1 MVSDTAG
8 GALAELNLRLR
19 LSVKEAAGHRNEPEV
34 LKEKVSRVVENL
46 LQLTAAARGE
56 ALLTSPVDDLLLH
69 RERPDGEIV
78 ASATDP
84 AAYDEARGRLLEE
97 AEGLVKDLRRR
108 YYSKKTIRK
117 AFGGETQES
126 TVHRSEKAFAL
137 GFEIASY
144 VTLRDAEA
152 VGRKGA
158 SLATLHSSKEIRAA
172 VKIGQYLLG
181 PSPLTVANDLTTMLG
196 DAVRNINAD
205 NLKKRVD
212 RVFEA
217 VRAVRSLE
225 SPHRGRGISSPK
237 QSRRRT
243 FVPRSSVPPARTVV
257 EPPPPQPDP
266 PSPKSPRPT
275 KRPSTQRLP
284 GIG

>member
-8 GALAELNLRLR
+8 GSLAELNLRLR
-19 LSVKEAAGHRNEPEV
+19 LSVKEAAGHRNESEV
-34 LKEKVSRVVENL
+34 LKEKVRQVIENL
-46 LQLTAAARGE
+46 LQLTAAATGE
-56 ALLTSPVDDLLLH
+56 ELL
-69 RERPDGEIV
+69 ERPDGEIA
-78 ASATDP
+78 ASAMDP

-97 AEGLVKDLRRR
+97 AEGLTK
-108 YYSKKTIRK
+108 
-117 AFGGETQES
+117 ES
-126 TVHRSEKAFAL
+126 TVHSSEKAVAL

-144 VTLRDAEA
+144 VTLPDAGA

-158 SLATLHSSKEIRAA
+158 SLATLHSSEGIRAA

-217 VRAVRSLE
+217 VRTVRSLE
-225 SPHRGRGISSPK
+225 SYPEGRGISSPK
-237 QSRRRT
+237 QSRRRAS
-243 FVPRSSVPPARTVV
+243 VRRSSVPPARSAV
-257 EPPPPQPDP
+257 EPPPQPDP
-266 PSPKSPRPT
+266 PASKPPRT
-275 KRPSTQRLP
+275 KRPSTRRLP